1 MVKEPIYTQIN
12 NCRDCYRC
20 VRHCPVKAIQIKD
33 ARAVILHDRC
43 TFCGT
48 CVNECP
54 NNVKT
59 IRDDVDQVRMAFL
72 SKKKVIVSLAPSYV
86 SEFAGVEDN
95 FVRALYRLGFSAV
108 SETAIGAALVSQAL
122 DMYYNEHGSA
132 PFISTACPSV
142 VELVRKY
149 FPDSIDSL
157 APVPSPLQTHSAYL
171 RRLYGND
178 IFIVFIGPCVA
189 KKVEADQHAGFPD
202 VALTFREVRQWLEEE
217 NIDLA
222 HMDTGIAVDFVPK
235 KAGKACAYPIENGQ
249 IETSKIWENKFIEQ
263 TALSV
268 SGITRVMSSLKGTH
282 TSDFLE
288 ALNCDGG
295 CINGPGTSHEDSA
308 LIRKKAVA
316 THVLTR
322 LGEPDVFDG
331 DEAFAREVMEKG
343 YGILDAKMPDVA
355 AVSTDRHTDAEI
367 TAALAK
373 LGKTSPEDEL
383 NCGGCGYPT
392 CRDMARALLD
402 GMAETEMCVT
412 KMRKDAESKVDILLS
427 TIPHGVV
434 IVDSDLN
441 IADCNKRFID
451 IFEDFP
457 EGFLDADGLRSFR
470 GTPVS
475 NFVPFAEKFREQF
488 FMSKPQQYRFR
499 HEGKIMRVTFFLVES
514 KELLGAMFEDIT
526 TPSVRREAVV
536 GRAEE
541 VIMNSMK
548 AVQQIASLLG
558 DNAAETEIALN
569 AIIEEFN
576 VHDEGADEAGLVID
590 SEGERNE

>member
-122 DMYYNEHGSA
+122 DMYYKEHGSA

-590 SEGERNE
+590 SEGDRNE

>member
-86 SEFAGVEDN
+86 SEFADVEDN